1 MSKSVVL
8 PKDALQHP
16 IFQLIGKVGHEL
28 GQEVYVVGGF
38 VRDQLLQRTQPK
50 DIDFVTIGSGIAL
63 AKAVSEKLGPHGK
76 VTVFKNFGT
85 AMIHHAEYELE
96 FVGARK
102 ESYDLG
108 SRKPTVE
115 NGSLE
120 DDQKRR
126 DFTINALAISLN
138 PDSYGELIDPFGG
151 LLHLEE
157 GILKTPLDPDS
168 TFSDDPLRMMRAIRF
183 ANQLHFSIEAEA
195 LSAIRRNA
203 DRMQILSAERIT
215 EEFMKIMRCDKPS
228 IGLGL
233 LYETKLIHRFL
244 PEIAALQGVE
254 EIEGKLHKDNFYHTL
269 EVVDNVA
276 MASQNVWLR
285 WAALLHDIGKPV
297 VKRFDKK
304 VGWTFHSHEF
314 VGGKMTPAI
323 FRRLKLP
330 LGEPLRYVKKIV
342 QQSSRPIVLSQ
353 EEVTDSAVRR
363 LLFDAGDELEDL
375 MILCESDITTKNSK
389 KKSRY
394 LKNFE
399 NVRQKLKEVEESDAI
414 RNWQPPIS
422 GEQIMEVFGISPGRE
437 IGIIKNAIRESIL
450 DGIIPNKEKEAFEYM
465 LQIGKEIGLKPKES
479 HG

>member
-1 MSKSVVL
+1 MMEPLIL
-8 PKDALQHP
+8 PEDALKP
-16 IFQLIGKVGHEL
+16 SIFSLIGEAASEL
-28 GQEVYVVGGF
+28 GQDVFVIGGY
-38 VRDQLLQRTQPK
+38 VRDQLLQRSQPK
-50 DIDFVTIGSGIAL
+50 DIDFVTVGSGITL
-63 AKAVSEKLGPHGK
+63 ANTVAEKIDRNLK
-76 VTVFKNFGT
+76 VTIFKNFGT
-85 AMIHHAEYELE
+85 AMIHHADFELE

-102 ESYDLG
+102 ESYDRT
-108 SRKPTVE
+108 SRKPMVE

-138 PDSYGELIDPFGG
+138 KASYGELIDPFGG
-151 LLHLEE
+151 LDHLRERL
-157 GILKTPLDPDS
+157 LKTPQDPDT

-183 ANQLHFSIEAEA
+183 ANQLNFKIDSDS
-195 LSAIRRNA
+195 LSAIKRNA
-203 DRMQILSAERIT
+203 HRMSILSAERIT
-215 EEFMKIMRCDKPS
+215 DELMKIMHCPKPS

-233 LYETKLIHRFL
+233 LYETGLIHTFL

-254 EIEGKLHKDNFYHTL
+254 EVEGKLHKDNFYHTL
-269 EVVDNVA
+269 EVVDNVSK
-276 MASQNVWLR
+276 ASDNVWLR

-304 VGWTFHSHEF
+304 IGWTFHSHEF
-314 VGGKMTPAI
+314 VGGKMTPPI

-342 QQSSRPIVLSQ
+342 QQSSRPTVLSQ
-353 EEVTDSAVRR
+353 EVTDSAVRR
-363 LLFDAGDELEDL
+363 LLFDAGNELEDL
-375 MILCESDITTKNSK
+375 MILCESDITTKNARR
-389 KKSRY
+389 KSRY

-399 NVRQKLKEVEESDAI
+399 IVRQKLKEVEEADTI

-422 GEQIMEVFGISPGRE
+422 GEKIMNVFGIGPGKE

-450 DGIIPNKEKEAFEYM
+450 DGIIPNKEEEAFDFM
-465 LQIGKEIGLKPKES
+465 LQKGAELGLMPKAN

>member
-1 MSKSVVL
+1 MSKSLFL
-8 PKDALQHP
+8 PKDVLQSP
-16 IFQLIGKVGHEL
+16 IFSLIGEVAHEL
-28 GQEVYVVGGF
+28 GQAVYVVGGY
-38 VRDQLLQRTQPK
+38 VRDQLLQRADPK
-50 DIDFVTIGSGIAL
+50 DIDFVTIGSGIDL
-63 AKAVSEKLGPHGK
+63 ATAVAERLNPKGK

-85 AMIHHAEYELE
+85 AMIHHTEYELE

-102 ESYDLG
+102 ESYDLN

-138 PDSYGELIDPFGG
+138 RGSFGDLIDPFGG
-151 LLHLEE
+151 LEHLQQ
-157 GILKTPLDPDS
+157 GLLKTPLNPDT

-183 ANQLHFSIEAEA
+183 ANQLDFSIDDEAI
-195 LSAIRRNA
+195 SAIQRNA
-203 DRMQILSAERIT
+203 HRLEILSAERIT
-215 EEFMKIMRCDKPS
+215 EELMKIMRCQKPS
-228 IGLGL
+228 VGLGL
-233 LYETKLIHRFL
+233 LYETQLIHIFL

-276 MASQNVWLR
+276 LASENVWLR

-297 VKRFDKK
+297 VKRFDQK

-342 QQSSRPIVLSQ
+342 QQSSRPVVLSQ

-422 GEQIMEVFGISPGRE
+422 GEQIMSVFGIGPSKE
-437 IGIIKNAIRESIL
+437 IGMIKNAIRESIL
-450 DGIIPNKEKEAFEYM
+450 DGIIPNKEEEAYEYM
-465 LQIGKEIGLKPKES
+465 ILKGEELGLKPKEH